1 MSQGGQ
7 DAWGPGSVVASR
19 FRLEDLL
26 DERAGARFWRATD
39 LTLAR
44 NVAIHVISA
53 QDRRAHAVLT
63 AARTSAT
70 VSEPHL
76 LRVLDAVQEDD
87 VVHVVHE
94 WGTGMSLD
102 RMVAEEPLD
111 PRRAAWL
118 VREVAQ
124 AIAATHAQGVAH
136 GRLLP
141 ENVLVSDSGSVKLI
155 GFVVDAVLYGRL
167 SPQDV
172 GDDTDGAALS
182 DHENDV
188 RNLGALLYAGLVGR
202 WPGRPASVVPDAPLD
217 HAQVCRP
224 RQVRAGV
231 PRELDT
237 LCRRLLRSEENAG
250 VTITAASVAEALSR
264 YLGEGGPHTLTSLS
278 AATAFLAPD
287 VLRGPGDPGEDS
299 LGVEDPPPSPA
310 GSARDR
316 AADPEATQASPM
328 GRWNLDDTDAGESR
342 PGVAGPGTAAAD
354 PEATQAAPLTR
365 TTPEDAAAT
374 RVTPAAPTHP
384 AAPPPAPAQA
394 PPPAPGASGSRRVAE
409 ATDGVAPPRD
419 PWLGMGAGAVPEG
432 WGPDHDDTGSLPIYE
447 EPRERPGS
455 SWMRLG
461 AALAGLVLLVL
472 TLVVIANLG
481 GPDLVPGGEN
491 EADPTPEASTEP
503 DPPQPVQIASISDFD
518 PLGDPPE
525 ENPDLLPLAVDG
537 QPGTSW
543 ETQTYFDGPPLAPF
557 KPGVGLLLDL
567 SQETEVTDVVA
578 TLPGTGYSVELLAA
592 PEGSGAPTTAAGLDR
607 VASETGV
614 GGRVVLAP
622 DSPVATRYLV
632 VWLTA
637 LPSVEGGFQGQVA
650 EVVVRS

>member
-44 NVAIHVISA
+44 NVAIYVISA

-94 WGTGMSLD
+94 WGTGVSLD

-111 PRRAAWL
+111 PRRAVWL

-141 ENVLVSDSGSVKLI
+141 ENVLVSDAGSVKLI

-167 SPQDV
+167 SPEEPDS
-172 GDDTDGAALS
+172 DLDGAPLS
-182 DHENDV
+182 DHENDI
-188 RNLGALLYAGLVGR
+188 RNLGALLYTGLVGR
-202 WPGRPASVVPDAPLD
+202 WPGRPASVVPAAPLD
-217 HAQVCRP
+217 HGQVCRP

-237 LCRRLLRSEENAG
+237 LCRRLLRIDESGG
-250 VTITAASVAEALSR
+250 VVVTAASVAEALSR
-264 YLGEGGPHTLTSLS
+264 YLGEGAPHTLTSLS

-287 VLRGPGDPGEDS
+287 ALRGPGDP
-299 LGVEDPPPSPA
+299 EDPSEAGLGPP
-310 GSARDR
+310 DL
-316 AADPEATQASPM
+316 DPEATQASPA
-328 GRWNLDDTDAGESR
+328 GRWDLEDTGGAGGTR
-342 PGVAGPGTAAAD
+342 GAGTDPLVAAGPAD
-354 PEATQAAPLTR
+354 PEATQAAPLFR
-365 TTPEDAAAT
+365 PDHATPQPPQPPQPPLPPPPLP
-374 RVTPAAPTHP
+374 PAASPEGP
-384 AAPPPAPAQA
+384 AA
-394 PPPAPGASGSRRVAE
+394 
-409 ATDGVAPPRD
+409 PRD
-419 PWLGMGAGAVPEG
+419 PWSGMGAGAVPQD
-432 WGPDHDDTGSLPIYE
+432 WGPDHDDTGSLPVYE

-455 SWMRLG
+455 SWLRLG
-461 AALAGLVLLVL
+461 AALAGLMLLVL
-472 TLVVIANLG
+472 TLVVVANLG
-481 GPDLVPGGEN
+481 GPDLVPGGGGDAEPTT
-491 EADPTPEASTEP
+491 EASAEPEA
-503 DPPQPVQIASISDFD
+503 PQPVQIASIADFD
-518 PLGDPPE
+518 PEQDGGTPE

-537 QPGTSW
+537 QRATAW
-543 ETQTYFDGPPLAPF
+543 RTETYFDGPALPPYKA
-557 KPGVGLLLDL
+557 GVGLLLDL
-567 SQETEVTDVVA
+567 GQETEVTDVVA
-578 TLPGTGYSVELLAA
+578 RLPGAGYSLELLAA
-592 PEGSGAPTTAAGLDR
+592 AEGSGAPTTAGELDR
-607 VASETGV
+607 VAAETGV
-614 GGRVVLAP
+614 GGRVALTP
-622 DSPVATRYLV
+622 DTTVTTRYLV
-632 VWLTA
+632 LWLTA
-637 LPSVEGGFQGQVA
+637 LPSVEGGYQGQVA

>member
-7 DAWGPGSVVASR
+7 DAWGPGSIVASR

-26 DERAGARFWRATD
+26 DERSGARFWRATD

-53 QDRRAHAVLT
+53 QDRRAGAVLT

-70 VSEPHL
+70 VSEPRL

-94 WGTGMSLD
+94 WGSGMSLD
-102 RMVAEEPLD
+102 RMVADEPLA

-124 AIAATHAQGVAH
+124 TIAATHAQGVAH

-141 ENVLVSDSGSVKLI
+141 ENVLVSDAGSVKLI

-167 SPQDV
+167 SAEDLT
-172 GDDTDGAALS
+172 DDLEGVHLS

-188 RNLGALLYAGLVGR
+188 RNLGALLYTALVGR

-217 HAQVCRP
+217 HGQVCRP

-237 LCRRLLRSEENAG
+237 LCRRLLRVQENPS
-250 VTITAASVAEALSR
+250 VVVTAASVAEALSR
-264 YLGEGGPHTLTSLS
+264 YLGEGGPHAVTSLS

-287 VLRGPGDPGEDS
+287 ALTGPGGTSGPEDDS
-299 LGVEDPPPSPA
+299 LGSEDVPPTQASGAPST
-310 GSARDR
+310 
-316 AADPEATQASPM
+316 DPEATQASPSP
-328 GRWNLDDTDAGESR
+328 RWDLDDTG
-342 PGVAGPGTAAAD
+342 AGPGAPSHPEGSGAPD
-354 PEATQAAPLTR
+354 PEATQAAPFAAPWGGSAPSDGRARRPAPTSGDDADPSGR
-365 TTPEDAAAT
+365 TQVVPPTGRA
-374 RVTPAAPTHP
+374 TPAP
-384 AAPPPAPAQA
+384 
-394 PPPAPGASGSRRVAE
+394 
-409 ATDGVAPPRD
+409 DPR
-419 PWLGMGAGAVPEG
+419 LGMGSGAVPQD
-432 WGPDHDDTGSLPIYE
+432 WGPDADDTGSLPVLHDAA
-447 EPRERPGS
+447 ERPGS

-461 AALAGLVLLVL
+461 AALAGLLLLVL
-472 TLVVIANLG
+472 ALVVITNLG
-481 GPDLVPGGEN
+481 GPDLVPGGEATD
-491 EADPTPEASTEP
+491 EPTPEASAEP
-503 DPPQPVQIASISDFD
+503 DPPQPVPIATISDFD
-518 PLGDPPE
+518 PDQDGGTPE

-537 QPGTSW
+537 RPGTSW
-543 ETQTYFDGPPLAPF
+543 ETETYFDGPALPPY
-557 KPGVGLLLDL
+557 KSGVGLLLDL
-567 SQETEVTDVVA
+567 GQETEVTDVRA
-578 TLPGTGYSVELLAA
+578 QLPGTGYTVQLLAA
-592 PEGSGAPTTAAGLDR
+592 GEGAGAPTVATDLDR
-607 VASETGV
+607 VATQTGV

-622 DSPVATRYLV
+622 DAPVTTRYLV
-632 VWLTA
+632 LWLTA
-637 LPSVEGGFQGQVA
+637 LPSVDGGYQGQVA

>member
-7 DAWGPGSVVASR
+7 DAWGPGSIVASR

-26 DERAGARFWRATD
+26 DERSGARFWRATD

-53 QDRRAHAVLT
+53 QDRRASAVLT

-70 VSEPHL
+70 VSEPRL

-94 WGTGMSLD
+94 WGSGMSLD
-102 RMVAEEPLD
+102 RMVAEEPLA

-124 AIAATHAQGVAH
+124 TIAATHAQGVAH

-167 SPQDV
+167 SAEDLT
-172 GDDTDGAALS
+172 GDLEGVHLS

-188 RNLGALLYAGLVGR
+188 RNLGALLYTALVGR

-217 HAQVCRP
+217 HGQVCRP

-237 LCRRLLRSEENAG
+237 LCRRLLRVQENPS
-250 VTITAASVAEALSR
+250 VVVTAASVAEALSR
-264 YLGEGGPHTLTSLS
+264 YLGEGGPHAVTSLS

-287 VLRGPGDPGEDS
+287 SLTGPGGTNRPEDDS
-299 LGVEDPPPSPA
+299 LGSHDLLPTQASGAPF
-310 GSARDR
+310 
-316 AADPEATQASPM
+316 ADPEATQASPQP
-328 GRWNLDDTDAGESR
+328 RWDLDDTGAGASASGAR
-342 PGVAGPGTAAAD
+342 VAD
-354 PEATQAAPLTR
+354 PEATQAAPF
-365 TTPEDAAAT
+365 
-374 RVTPAAPTHP
+374 AAPWGAPAPSDRAPARGTHP
-384 AAPPPAPAQA
+384 SPVGHGSSHDPDPDGRTQA
-394 PPPAPGASGSRRVAE
+394 VPVTDR
-409 ATDGVAPPRD
+409 ATPPRD
-419 PWLGMGAGAVPEG
+419 PRLGMGAGALPQD
-432 WGPDHDDTGSLPIYE
+432 WGPDADDTGSLPVLSGT
-447 EPRERPGS
+447 PERPGS

-461 AALAGLVLLVL
+461 AALAGLLLLVL
-472 TLVVIANLG
+472 TLVVVANLG
-481 GPDLVPGGEN
+481 GPDLVPGGSEPSD
-491 EADPTPEASTEP
+491 EPTPEASAEP
-503 DPPQPVQIASISDFD
+503 DPPQPVPVATISDFD
-518 PLGDPPE
+518 PEQDGGTPE
-525 ENPDLLPLAVDG
+525 ENPELLPLAVDG
-537 QPGTSW
+537 RPGTVW
-543 ETQTYFDGPPLAPF
+543 ETETYFDGPALPPY
-557 KPGVGLLLDL
+557 KSGVGLLLDL
-567 SQETEVTDVVA
+567 GQETEVTDVVA
-578 TLPGTGYSVELLAA
+578 QLPGAGYSVQLLAA
-592 PEGSGAPTTAAGLDR
+592 GEGAGAPTAATGLDR
-607 VASETGV
+607 VATQTGV

-622 DSPVATRYLV
+622 DSPVTTRYLV
-632 VWLTA
+632 LWLTA
-637 LPSVEGGFQGQVA
+637 LPSVDGGYQGQVA

>member
-26 DERAGARFWRATD
+26 DERSGARFWRATD

-44 NVAIHVISA
+44 NVAIHVVSA
-53 QDRRAHAVLT
+53 QDRRAGAVLT

-70 VSEPHL
+70 VSEPRL

-94 WGTGMSLD
+94 WGSGMSLD
-102 RMVAEEPLD
+102 RMVAEEPLA

-124 AIAATHAQGVAH
+124 TIAATHAQGVAH

-167 SPQDV
+167 SAEDLT
-172 GDDTDGAALS
+172 GDLEGVHLS

-188 RNLGALLYAGLVGR
+188 RNLGALLYTALVGR

-217 HAQVCRP
+217 HGQVCRP

-237 LCRRLLRSEENAG
+237 LCRRVLRVQENPS

-264 YLGEGGPHTLTSLS
+264 YLGEGGPHAVTSLS

-287 VLRGPGDPGEDS
+287 ALTGPGGTGPSDDDS
-299 LGVEDPPPSPA
+299 LGSHDLLPTQASDAPFADPEATQASPRPRWDLDDQPPGGRTPSRT
-310 GSARDR
+310 SR
-316 AADPEATQASPM
+316 AADPEATQASPFAAPAPPYAA
-328 GRWNLDDTDAGESR
+328 RAGG
-342 PGVAGPGTAAAD
+342 PPGTPD
-354 PEATQAAPLTR
+354 DGSDGRTQAVPVPGHSSHTGHTDHPVR
-365 TTPEDAAAT
+365 AT
-374 RVTPAAPTHP
+374 
-384 AAPPPAPAQA
+384 
-394 PPPAPGASGSRRVAE
+394 
-409 ATDGVAPPRD
+409 PPRD
-419 PWLGMGAGAVPEG
+419 PWSGMGAGAVPQD
-432 WGPDHDDTGSLPIYE
+432 WGPDADDTGSLPVQ
-447 EPRERPGS
+447 RDAAERPGS

-461 AALAGLVLLVL
+461 AALVALLLLVL
-472 TLVVIANLG
+472 TLVVVANLG
-481 GPDLVPGGEN
+481 GPDLVPGGEPTA
-491 EADPTPEASTEP
+491 EPTPEASAEP
-503 DPPQPVQIASISDFD
+503 DPPQPVPVATISDFD
-518 PLGDPPE
+518 PEQDGGTPE

-537 QPGTSW
+537 RPGTAW
-543 ETQTYFDGPPLAPF
+543 ETETYFDGPALPPY
-557 KPGVGLLLDL
+557 KSGVGLLLDL
-567 SQETEVTDVVA
+567 GQETEVADVVA
-578 TLPGTGYSVELLAA
+578 QLPGSGYSVQLLAA
-592 PEGSGAPTTAAGLDR
+592 GEGSGAPTTATGLDR
-607 VASETGV
+607 VATRTGV

-622 DSPVATRYLV
+622 DSPVTTRYLV
-632 VWLTA
+632 LWLTA
-637 LPSVEGGFQGQVA
+637 LPSVDGGYQGQVA